1 MRRVGTRAAVL
12 CWAGLALS
20 GCAATEKLLPT
31 PAGGGSVFGNLL
43 AFHTS
48 DPGPAPA
55 GGARDEPIECPVIEI
70 LDGTSS
76 YRTYAGTEQ
85 TNESVRYQFSMG
97 EVARDCTKSGKDIL
111 MKVGVEGRVLL
122 GPAGSPGSFTVPV
135 RIAVRHDGDGKVVT
149 SRLYQAPATI
159 AAGSDSTT
167 FQIVSDPLV
176 VPFLSAHADGDYTI
190 LVGFDTAAHA
200 PAAASGEKRPG
211 RRRAGHAGARAATPN
226 G

>member
-1 MRRVGTRAAVL
+1 MRRVGTRAALL
-12 CWAGLALS
+12 CWAGLALG
-20 GCAATEKLLPT
+20 GCAATEKLLPV
-31 PAGGGSVFGNLL
+31 PSGGGSVFGNLL

-55 GGARDEPIECPVIEI
+55 AGARDEPIVCPVIEI

-85 TNESVRYQFSMG
+85 TNETVRYQFSMG
-97 EVARDCTKSGKDIL
+97 EVARDCTKSGKEIL
-111 MKVGVEGRVLL
+111 VKVGVEGRVLL
-122 GPAGSPGSFTVPV
+122 GPAGTPGAFTVPV
-135 RIAVRHDGDGKVVT
+135 RIAVRHDGDGKVVA

-159 AAGSDSTT
+159 AAGADSTT
-167 FQIVSDPLV
+167 FQIVSEPLA

-190 LVGFDTAAHA
+190 LVGFDTASHA
-200 PAAASGEKRPG
+200 PAAAGEKRAT
-211 RRRAGHAGARAATPN
+211 RRRAGRAPAPAAAPN

>member
-1 MRRVGTRAAVL
+1 MRRVATRAAVL
-12 CWAGLALS
+12 CWAGLALC

-31 PAGGGSVFGNLL
+31 PSGGGSVFGNLL
-43 AFHTS
+43 AFHSS

-55 GGARDEPIECPVIEI
+55 GGAREEPIECPVIEI

-85 TNESVRYQFSMG
+85 TNEAVRYQFSMG

-122 GPAGSPGSFTVPV
+122 GPAGAPGAFTVPV
-135 RIAVRHDGDGKVVT
+135 RIAVRHDGDGKVVA
-149 SRLYQAPATI
+149 SRFYQAPATI
-159 AAGSDSTT
+159 AAGADSTT
-167 FQIVSDPLV
+167 FQIVSEPLV

-200 PAAASGEKRPG
+200 PAASGDRRPG
-211 RRRAGHAGARAATPN
+211 RRRAGHAGARAVPPN